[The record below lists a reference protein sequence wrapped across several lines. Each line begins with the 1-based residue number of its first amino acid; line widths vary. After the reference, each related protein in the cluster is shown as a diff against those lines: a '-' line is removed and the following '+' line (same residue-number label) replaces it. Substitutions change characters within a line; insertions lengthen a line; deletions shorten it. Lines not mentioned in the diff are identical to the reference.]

1 MTSNKSYFDAVSTP
15 AAHQREVRL
24 VHNERSVYEVLNN
37 TSASNWGRTHLVA
50 LRVLVRGRKNA
61 ELLPLIA
68 SNSFAQPFVTILTA
82 AIATDADPFWSAY
95 PESRA
100 ALSGI
105 LRGRDSNEYGETKL
119 SEYEILKSGK
129 DLSLGRVWA
138 ALNRLESPL
147 EGLIP
152 QSVEADLASDYGD
165 DHTAASETQ
174 SVDENEDGDGDVD
187 HGGGSRS
194 INVRLKH
201 APATPP
207 SPNLPPPKRTRHA
220 PQDYPGMVTFDHRV
234 QIGDGSPGTAA
245 TLSSPHSAFVPES
258 EAVSGRSPAEDLT
271 LDFVAAL
278 FRHLLLHIPP
288 QHAYDR
294 ATDHL
299 SPVDFDV
306 LKLTLRSVVGRAA
319 FTSVDDGG
327 LWIKP
332 LAALSRARVAI
343 IETKRSLTRIVD
355 GRPDFSDELLA
366 QVVGESLAVRLR
378 SEKVWAGPKDSI
390 FVIVAAKYF
399 VRFLEIGISDRYLEN
414 LQGHV
419 ATQDPFQE
427 FITVDHTTWF
437 DFRDATDRL
446 KIMRNTSGIVA
457 VVQHNLVSSA

>member
-152 QSVEADLASDYGD
+152 Q
-165 DHTAASETQ
+165 
-174 SVDENEDGDGDVD
+174 N
-187 HGGGSRS
+187 
-194 INVRLKH
+194 
-201 APATPP
+201 
-207 SPNLPPPKRTRHA
+207 
-220 PQDYPGMVTFDHRV
+220 YPGMVTFDHRV